1 MNSKLADKQH
11 PFRDKNL
18 LVYLLPRLAWE
29 DVLLLQQRLVF
40 DMSEEPRRKAALIL
54 CEHAPIITV
63 GRQGSYEHVR
73 MDANEIST
81 GSVPVKWTNRGGGC
95 WHQQPG
101 QLAAYPIVPL
111 DPDVFGLAEY
121 RSALYQTLMC
131 LFEEFKLP
139 AQANREMAGV
149 QVGNA
154 QIASVGIAVK
164 QWVSYHGCIMN
175 VCVPLDQ
182 RPLVLA
188 GPNSRH
194 PWTCMFRELRTP
206 LRVDA
211 VREAFLRHFVR
222 VFGFANYYLSSPP
235 AGTLPKKRTLH
246 ADAEPSYY

>member
-1 MNSKLADKQH
+1 MNSNHADRQH

-40 DMSEEPRRKAALIL
+40 DISEEPRRKAALIL

-63 GRQGSYEHVR
+63 GRQGSYDHVR

-81 GSVPVKWTNRGGGC
+81 GTVPVKWTNRGGGC

-111 DPDVFGLAEY
+111 DPDTFGLAEY
-121 RSALYQTLMC
+121 RSALYQTLLG

-139 AQANREMAGV
+139 AQANREMAGI

-206 LRVDA
+206 LRVEA
-211 VREAFLRHFVR
+211 VREAFLQHFVR